1 MNRTSDIDI
10 LKSKKVKERD
20 IEMYKLR
27 VIDGE
32 SYTDIAKKFGL
43 KSPVSVSRRVK
54 KIQEMLKGI
63 DKGIKSG
70 DIVLENKGV
79 ERGGTAVATRSQ
91 GGLSLP
97 TSNPFDSLNT
107 FEEIAGMSSAGGA
120 VIGSGL
126 AALAQGFSR
135 EDLPYEQR
143 TILAMKGGS
152 VLASSLLSLWLTF
165 NKLSPETAINLPIK
179 EVEHLE

>member
-54 KIQEMLKGI
+54 KIQGI
-63 DKGIKSG
+63 LQSMNEGIKSG
-70 DIVLENKGV
+70 DIALESKGV
-79 ERGGTAVATRSQ
+79 QRGTAIATTRAH

-97 TSNPFDSLNT
+97 TTNPFDSLNT